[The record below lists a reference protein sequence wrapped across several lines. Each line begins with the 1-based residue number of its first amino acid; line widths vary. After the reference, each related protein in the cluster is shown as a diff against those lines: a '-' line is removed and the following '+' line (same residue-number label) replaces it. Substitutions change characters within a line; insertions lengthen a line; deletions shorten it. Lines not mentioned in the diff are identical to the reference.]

1 MKIRVVLFLC
11 LIALLAC
18 HCDTVETIKCLLHNK
33 DVIDL
38 GIKIIK
44 LVLNRDFSKIVNTIV
59 DALPVLKKAYLECK
73 AENSEEINLKEGLEC
88 RDWGGYI
95 WCCIFTPDS
104 WTSCYNCYNT
114 NCL

>member
-1 MKIRVVLFLC
+1 MKIRVILFLC
-11 LIALLAC
+11 LIALLTC

-59 DALPVLKKAYLECK
+59 DALPVL
-73 AENSEEINLKEGLEC
+73 
-88 RDWGGYI
+88 
-95 WCCIFTPDS
+95 
-104 WTSCYNCYNT
+104 
-114 NCL
+114 

>member
-1 MKIRVVLFLC
+1 MKIRVILFLC

-38 GIKIIK
+38 GIKIIR

-73 AENSEEINLKEGLEC
+73 AENSEEINLKEGFEC

-95 WCCIFTPDS
+95 WCCIWSGS
-104 WTSCYNCYNT
+104 WINCNGCYDT
-114 NCL
+114 NCR